1 MPIHFAPRLR
11 SIEEYR
17 ESSGIFQTLDS
28 AGVTDLKAL
37 ESAGTVLKVVPVQF
51 ISYYEGTKYTAT

>member
-1 MPIHFAPRLR
+1 MPWHFAPRLR
-11 SIEEYR
+11 AIEEYR

-37 ESAGTVLKVVPVQF
+37 EVAGTVLKVVPVQF
-51 ISYYEGTKYTAT
+51 VSYYEGVKYTAT